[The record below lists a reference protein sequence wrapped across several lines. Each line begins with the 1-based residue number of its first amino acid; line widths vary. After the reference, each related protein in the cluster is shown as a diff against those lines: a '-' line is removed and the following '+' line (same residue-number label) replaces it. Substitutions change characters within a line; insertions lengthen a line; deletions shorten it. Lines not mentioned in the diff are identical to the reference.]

1 MKQQLFKRL
10 QEAMNIRGFRQ
21 VDLVEKTGLSKS
33 KINMYVNG
41 DHSPKHEAVYLLAK
55 ALGVQEAWLMGYD
68 VPMEADTAEVDFSE
82 EDTNMIRK
90 YRALDDHGRTV
101 VNYILDEEYT
111 RSSSNVVQ
119 MPPAVKEDLIYDV
132 GKIAAAGRGVYIDGI
147 PGEIIKVKNKP
158 DDATF
163 VIGVTGDSMEPTYY
177 DGDEVYVKKQRDL
190 EFNEIGLWQVG
201 SEFFIKEYGPDGLR
215 SHNPKYPVMKG
226 TPDMVLIGKVLG
238 LVKR

>member
-1 MKQQLFKRL
+1 MELKDRL
-10 QEAMNIRGFRQ
+10 KELRAARNMSLDDVGEKIGVGRSTIGNYETGFRYPKKEKLEALADLFN
-21 VDLVEKTGLSKS
+21 VDLDYLTGRSDTMRRVSFDDDRLLYVFHKLNTQGKEKAIDNVEALS
-33 KINMYVNG
+33 MM
-41 DHSPKHEAVYLLAK
+41 P
-55 ALGVQEAWLMGYD
+55 GY
-68 VPMEADTAEVDFSE
+68 
-82 EDTNMIRK
+82 
-90 YRALDDHGRTV
+90 
-101 VNYILDEEYT
+101 
-111 RSSSNVVQ
+111 SNNTVQ
-119 MPPAVKEDLIYDV
+119 MPVIKEDTSYNA
-132 GKIAAAGRGVYIDGI
+132 GQFAASGRGVYIDGI

-177 DGDEVYVKKQRDL
+177 DGDEVYVKKQKDL
-190 EFNEIGLWQVG
+190 EFNEIGLWQIG